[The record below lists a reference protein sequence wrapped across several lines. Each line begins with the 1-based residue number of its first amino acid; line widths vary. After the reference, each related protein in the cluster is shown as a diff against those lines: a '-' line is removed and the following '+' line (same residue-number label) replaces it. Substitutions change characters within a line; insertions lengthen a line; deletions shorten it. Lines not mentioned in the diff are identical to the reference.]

1 MSVVEYREYSVLMSV
16 YHKEKPEYLKQAIES
31 IQTQTLSTND
41 FVLVC
46 DGPLNEQL
54 DDVIATKQQEMGES
68 LNVVRLA
75 KNGGLGNALN
85 EGIKHCK
92 NELVA
97 RMDSDD
103 IAYPDRCEKQIAVFN
118 THSEVSISMIF
129 GIASFIAERVSKE
142 NLLKK
147 QTVLLGC
154 YLVGMVLLVGIGAIL
169 GLSFFAIKLTL
180 YYKISI

>member
-1 MSVVEYREYSVLMSV
+1 MGEREGMSVDKYREYSVLMSV
-16 YHKEKPEYLKQAIES
+16 YHKEKPEYLRQAIES
-31 IQTQTLSTND
+31 IQSQTLPTDD

-46 DGPLNEQL
+46 DGPLNPEL
-54 DDVIATKQQEMGES
+54 DAVIVTKQQEMGDS

-103 IAYPDRCEKQIAVFN
+103 IAYPDRCE
-118 THSEVSISMIF
+118 
-129 GIASFIAERVSKE
+129 
-142 NLLKK
+142 
-147 QTVLLGC
+147 
-154 YLVGMVLLVGIGAIL
+154 
-169 GLSFFAIKLTL
+169 
-180 YYKISI
+180 